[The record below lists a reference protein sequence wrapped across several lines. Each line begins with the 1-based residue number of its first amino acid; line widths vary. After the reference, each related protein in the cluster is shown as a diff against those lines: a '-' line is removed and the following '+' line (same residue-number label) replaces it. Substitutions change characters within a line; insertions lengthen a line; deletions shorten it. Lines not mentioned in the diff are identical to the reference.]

1 MTSKLLALDRIKDRN
16 RQGEYLYYHS
26 IMNKIKK
33 WLDEAQDLYYREEDN
48 LHPSLYYKLWVFFK
62 DDRRHILI

>member
-62 DDRRHILI
+62 DDRCHILI

>member
-16 RQGEYLYYHS
+16 RQVEYLYYHS

-33 WLDEAQDLYYREEDN
+33 WLDEAHDLYYREEDN
-48 LHPSLYYKLWVFFK
+48 LHPGLYYKL
-62 DDRRHILI
+62 